1 MSMNISCNDR
11 ERILLDGTAE
21 EWAALESHAMNCVG
35 CAEEL
40 RAWKNLY
47 STASELHREWDSPAL
62 WPRIEAALEQ
72 QASPAKDSR
81 GRQLFGFWNS
91 GSWSLSGLQWQTAA
105 AALLLVALTASAI
118 WFIAN
123 QGTRRIPDNQA
134 LLNDRAVNDVERAE
148 AAYERAIDKLGA
160 QARPQLQNSTPL
172 MANYREKLLVLDSA
186 IADLKSQASM
196 NPANG
201 HVRRELLAM
210 YHEKQDTLEQVLEAK
225 Q

>member
-1 MSMNISCNDR
+1 MSMTISCNDR
-11 ERILLDGTAE
+11 ERIFLDGSPE
-21 EWAALESHAMNCVG
+21 EWAALENHSTNCAG

-40 RAWKNLY
+40 HAWKTL
-47 STASELHREWDSPAL
+47 SSAARELHQEWDSSAL
-62 WPRIEAALEQ
+62 WPRIDQALAQ
-72 QASPAKDSR
+72 QSAVT
-81 GRQLFGFWNS
+81 NS
-91 GSWSLSGLQWQTAA
+91 GWQRFFSSWNLSGLQWQTAA

-118 WFIAN
+118 WFVAS
-123 QGTRRIPDNQA
+123 QRTPMIPGNQA

-148 AAYERAIDKLGA
+148 AAYERAIDKLDA
-160 QARPQLQNSTPL
+160 QARPQLQNSSAPL

-210 YHEKQDTLEQVLEAK
+210 YHQKHDTLEQVLEAK

>member
-1 MSMNISCNDR
+1 M
-11 ERILLDGTAE
+11 
-21 EWAALESHAMNCVG
+21 
-35 CAEEL
+35 
-40 RAWKNLY
+40 
-47 STASELHREWDSPAL
+47 
-62 WPRIEAALEQ
+62 
-72 QASPAKDSR
+72 
-81 GRQLFGFWNS
+81 
-91 GSWSLSGLQWQTAA
+91 
-105 AALLLVALTASAI
+105 
-118 WFIAN
+118 AN
-123 QGTRRIPDNQA
+123 QRTRRVPDNQA

-225 Q
+225 

>member
-1 MSMNISCNDR
+1 MSVNISCNDR
-11 ERILLDGTAE
+11 ERILLDGTPG
-21 EWAALESHAMNCVG
+21 EWAALESHSMNCTG

-40 RAWKNLY
+40 RAWNNLP
-47 STASELHREWDSPAL
+47 SAASELHQEWDSPEL
-62 WPRIEAALEQ
+62 WPRIEQALAEQSAAT
-72 QASPAKDSR
+72 K
-81 GRQLFGFWNS
+81 NS
-91 GSWSLSGLQWQTAA
+91 GWQRFFSSWNLSGLQWQTAA

-118 WFIAN
+118 WFVAS
-123 QGTRRIPDNQA
+123 QRTHRIPDNQA
-134 LLNDRAVNDVERAE
+134 LLNDRAVSDVERAE
-148 AAYERAIDKLGA
+148 AAYERAIDKLDA
-160 QARPQLQNSTPL
+160 QARPQLQNSPAPL

>member
-1 MSMNISCNDR
+1 MTTSCSDR
-11 ERILLDGTAE
+11 ERIFLDGTPE
-21 EWAALESHAMNCVG
+21 EWAALENHSMNCAG

-40 RAWKNLY
+40 RVWKNL
-47 STASELHREWDSPAL
+47 SSAASELHQEWNSPAL

-72 QASPAKDSR
+72 RTSVGKDSR
-81 GRQLFGFWNS
+81 WQRFFRSWNLR
-91 GSWSLSGLQWQTAA
+91 SLHWQTAV

-118 WFIAN
+118 WFVAG
-123 QGTRRIPDNQA
+123 QRTRRIPDNQA

-148 AAYERAIDKLGA
+148 AAYERAIDKLDA
-160 QARPQLQNSTPL
+160 QARPQLQNSSAPL

-225 Q
+225 

>member
-1 MSMNISCNDR
+1 MTISCNDR
-11 ERILLDGTAE
+11 ERIFLNGTPV
-21 EWAALESHAMNCVG
+21 EWAALESHSMDCAV

-40 RAWKNLY
+40 RAWKNL
-47 STASELHREWDSPAL
+47 SSAASELHQEWDSPLL

-72 QASPAKDSR
+72 EAPGLKSSR
-81 GRQLFGFWNS
+81 WRRFF
-91 GSWSLSGLQWQTAA
+91 GSWNLGSLHWQTAA
-105 AALLLVALTASAI
+105 AALFLVALTASAV
-118 WFIAN
+118 WFMAN
-123 QGTRRIPDNQA
+123 VGMPPIPDNQA

-148 AAYERAIDKLGA
+148 AAYERAIDKLDG
-160 QARPQLQNSTPL
+160 QARPQLQNSSAPL

-186 IADLKSQASM
+186 IADLKSQASI

-201 HVRRELLAM
+201 HLRRELLAM